1 MKLFACGAT
10 ARGRNLSTDR
20 CHAGNIDSLILFLLA
35 RTMSL
40 QRLTLLTFLV
50 SIQCSFGS
58 IDYLEQK
65 FYEEESFTR
74 ISEYFNGIEVT
85 GNRIILRSDAVERT
99 GHYVTFQLSQSYPVD
114 HFKLE
119 VYEFDAKE
127 PKDYIFPANTIIA
140 AAQPI
145 YLGLTG
151 AGWAEKMQPP
161 VAYKLSVV
169 GKDGEVLESATSFLW
184 GDD

>member
-1 MKLFACGAT
+1 
-10 ARGRNLSTDR
+10 
-20 CHAGNIDSLILFLLA
+20 
-35 RTMSL
+35 MSL
-40 QRLTLLTFLV
+40 LRLTLLTFLV

-65 FYEEESFTR
+65 FYQEESFTR
-74 ISEYFNGIEVT
+74 ISEYFNGVEVT
-85 GNRIILRSDAVERT
+85 GDRIILRSDAVERT
-99 GHYVTFQLSQSYPVD
+99 GHYVTFQLSQSYPID

-127 PKDYIFPANTIIA
+127 PKDYIFPASTSIA
-140 AAQPI
+140 EAQPI

-151 AGWAEKMQPP
+151 AGWAEKMRPP

-169 GKDGEVLESATSFLW
+169 GKDGEVFESATSFLW